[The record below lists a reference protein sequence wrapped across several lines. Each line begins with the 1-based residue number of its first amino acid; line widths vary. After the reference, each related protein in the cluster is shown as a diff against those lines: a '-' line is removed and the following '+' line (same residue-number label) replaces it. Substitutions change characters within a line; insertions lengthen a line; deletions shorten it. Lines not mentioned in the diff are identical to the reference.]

1 MGVVGDG
8 YDYHAG
14 GYGHEHE
21 HGCDD
26 KGLEGYASLVSSAR
40 GGVFL
45 SEGRANRAAAA
56 AIEPAAIM
64 YSVIMVVGAPC
75 GVGRCLLWGWLVLVV
90 LCVGV

>member
-21 HGCDD
+21 YGCDD
-26 KGLEGYASLVSSAR
+26 EGLEGYASLVRSAR

-45 SEGRANRAAAA
+45 SEGRAKRAAAA
-56 AIEPAAIM
+56 AIAPAAIM
-64 YSVIMVVGAPC
+64 YSVIMVVG
-75 GVGRCLLWGWLVLVV
+75 LLVV
-90 LCVGV
+90 WVDVCGGVDLGSWC